1 MLILFFPVKI
11 FTTPEGTS
19 ELEITS
25 AKEMELRGC
34 FSEAITTHE
43 FPETITGMIEEISP
57 NKGLSSEENKPTIPM
72 GSSSVKLKC
81 EVATGFT
88 APKT

>member
-1 MLILFFPVKI
+1 MFQLKYLQH
-11 FTTPEGTS
+11 PEGTS

-25 AKEMELRGC
+25 AKEMELNGY

-43 FPETITGMIEEISP
+43 FPETITGMIDEISP
-57 NKGLSSEENKPTIPM
+57 NKGLSSEENKPTTPM